1 LFIILGKNVG
11 LEMKLFSNVSKIFLT
26 TSNSILLFIVIFT
39 IFFVPFFPNE
49 WHRILYSICYTL
61 IFLLS
66 ALTLS
71 ENRSRIFNVA
81 VLVVLIEWISE
92 LFDFPLLRK
101 FSLIVN
107 IFFFVLIVV
116 LFIQQ
121 IARAKTVTP
130 QVIMESING
139 YLMLGMSFS
148 ILVALI
154 SFIDPGAFRFPHLT
168 TTADPTVSHF
178 SDYAYY
184 GFVTLTTL
192 GYGDVVPLT
201 SAAKSISIFTAITGQ
216 LYIAIIIAA
225 LVAKYLNQSKSE

>member
-1 LFIILGKNVG
+1 MN
-11 LEMKLFSNVSKIFLT
+11 LFSNVSKKFLT

-39 IFFVPFFPNE
+39 IFFVPFFPMV

-61 IFLLS
+61 IFILS
-66 ALTLS
+66 ALALS
-71 ENRSRIFNVA
+71 KYRSRIFNIA
-81 VLVVLIEWISE
+81 VLVVLIEWLSE
-92 LFDFPLLRK
+92 LFGLTILLK
-101 FSLIVN
+101 ISLVVN
-107 IFFFVLIVV
+107 IFFFGSIVI

-139 YLMLGMSFS
+139 YLMLGLSFS
-148 ILVALI
+148 VLIALI
-154 SFIDPGAFRFPHLT
+154 SIIDPNAFSFPHLVNE
-168 TTADPTVSHF
+168 TAPSVSNL
-178 SDYAYY
+178 SNYTYY

-201 SAAKSISIFTAITGQ
+201 SAAKSFSIFTAISGQ

-225 LVAKYLNQSKSE
+225 LVAKYLNQSKLK